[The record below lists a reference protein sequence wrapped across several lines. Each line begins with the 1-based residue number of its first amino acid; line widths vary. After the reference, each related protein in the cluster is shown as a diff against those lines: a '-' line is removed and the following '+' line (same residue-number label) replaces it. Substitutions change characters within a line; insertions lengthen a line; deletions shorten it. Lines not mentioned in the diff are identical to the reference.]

1 SIAITELE
9 EAFTDDRADH
19 TFGRRL
25 DHPDRARLAVGHV
38 EPHAVRGESARLVH
52 RRLLPRPVLERF
64 APGARM
70 RADAIASE
78 HHRPEL
84 MSPGHGDVEHA
95 GLDHAVMTG
104 VGHEETAAGLVGQEL
119 SREQQRRGRCRLLTG
134 EPERPAI
141 ENTGSLELGDH
152 LADEPIEG
160 LELEL
165 ALVLAD
171 HLAARI
177 D

>member
-1 SIAITELE
+1 MI
-9 EAFTDDRADH
+9 
-19 TFGRRL
+19 RRPPRSTL
-25 DHPDRARLAVGHV
+25 FPYTTLFRSQAAV
-38 EPHAVRGESARLVH
+38 ES
-52 RRLLPRPVLERF
+52 
-64 APGARM
+64 
-70 RADAIASE
+70 
-78 HHRPEL
+78 
-84 MSPGHGDVEHA
+84 
-95 GLDHAVMTG
+95 GLDDAVMAG
-104 VGHEETAAGLVGQEL
+104 VRHEETAAGLVGQEL

-165 ALVLAD
+165 TLVLAD

-177 D
+177 DEHQRRPGAHGVRLPDAEVAVVDDRVAHVQSEDGLP